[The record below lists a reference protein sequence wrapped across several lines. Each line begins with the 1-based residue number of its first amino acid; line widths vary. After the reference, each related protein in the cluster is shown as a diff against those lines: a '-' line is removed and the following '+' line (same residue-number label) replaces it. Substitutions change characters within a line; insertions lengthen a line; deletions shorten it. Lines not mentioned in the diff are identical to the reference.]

1 MIAYIV
7 LLSSMLVAA
16 LPSAAFEVPFT
27 GAKMSPSV
35 VAAAP
40 ADTLRV
46 APADSVEWLDP
57 VAKLQRR
64 LDSGDAV
71 LVHDSLL
78 GYLPSLLQ
86 LLEIPVSSQGLV
98 FSRTSLQTDLIAPWA
113 PRALYFNDDVY
124 IGYVLGSSFL
134 EVAAVHPTKGAVFYT
149 VSQEEQPT
157 HVFEREGHTCL
168 MCHDSRTATGGVPGF
183 MVLSTLSDRLGYPIG
198 AVKEGPVS
206 DATPYERRWGGWYV
220 TGTHGNSTT
229 NASGH
234 SGNVYSPKLVHEVT
248 DRRSYIQG
256 FDFARESSL
265 TDLSIVLDTT
275 KYLSRHSDIVA
286 LSVLVHQTD
295 VHNLI
300 TALHEAAA
308 KLPADAGDP
317 ESMAGRPDM
326 VRVEAAARRVAD
338 GMLFAKAAPLEGTMT
353 GSTRFAEEFSAR
365 GPKDAK
371 GRSLR
376 DFDLK
381 TRMFRYPLSFL
392 IYSEAF
398 TALPK
403 VARALVYTRIAAVL
417 DGSLPDVAES
427 AHLTDADR
435 VAIRE
440 IVTATLPDFAA
451 LTSR

>member
-1 MIAYIV
+1 MIALIV
-7 LLSSMLVAA
+7 LLSSALVAA
-16 LPSAAFEVPFT
+16 FPTSAPDFPPS
-27 GAKMSPSV
+27 GAI
-35 VAAAP
+35 
-40 ADTLRV
+40 V
-46 APADSVEWLDP
+46 APGLVDSSRRELAPVPPSDSARWMDP
-57 VAKLQRR
+57 IARLQQR
-64 LDSGDAV
+64 LDAGEAV
-71 LVHDSLL
+71 LAYDSLL

-157 HVFEREGHTCL
+157 HLFEREGHTCL
-168 MCHDSRTATGGVPGF
+168 MCHDSRTSTGGVPGF

-198 AVKEGPVS
+198 AVQEGPVS
-206 DATPYERRWGGWYV
+206 DATPHERRWGGWYV
-220 TGTHGNSTT
+220 TGTHGTGDT

-234 SGNVYSPKLVHEVT
+234 SGNVYSPKLVHEVP
-248 DRRSYIQG
+248 DRRNYSRQ

-265 TDLSIVLDTT
+265 ADLSIVLDTAS
-275 KYLSRHSDIVA
+275 YLSRHSDIVA
-286 LSVLVHQTD
+286 LNVLVHQTA
-295 VHNLI
+295 VHNLV
-300 TALHEAAA
+300 TALHEASG
-308 KLPADAGDP
+308 KLPAEDLDA
-317 ESMAGRPDM
+317 EALAGSPDM

-338 GMLFAKAAPLEGTMT
+338 AMLFARAAPLNGTMK

-376 DFDLK
+376 DFDLE
-381 TRMFRYPLSFL
+381 TRLFRYPLSFL

-398 TALPK
+398 TALPSA
-403 VARALVYTRIAAVL
+403 ARGLVYDRIAAVL
-417 DGSLPDVAES
+417 DGRVLDVARS
-427 AHLTDADR
+427 AGLTLADR

-440 IVTATLPDFAA
+440 IVTATLPDYTA